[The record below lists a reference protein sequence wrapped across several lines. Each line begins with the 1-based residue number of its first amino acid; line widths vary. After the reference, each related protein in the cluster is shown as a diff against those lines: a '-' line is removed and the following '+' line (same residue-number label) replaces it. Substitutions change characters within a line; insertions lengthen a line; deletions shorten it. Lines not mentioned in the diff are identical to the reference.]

1 MDPRSKACHHELEP
15 CHDERADGGSR
26 FTTVCS
32 NLATVS
38 PTDVQ
43 TTGADDAVSG
53 TRRPLVVVGLVVALV
68 FLVGYF
74 ALGMPGMDHGG
85 AGMDAMGASDM
96 AVGVDD
102 FARRMAE
109 SDAFVVNVHVPDEG
123 GIAGTDAAIPYDR
136 VAGDARLPDD
146 TATPIVLYC
155 QTGRMSGEAATAL
168 MDAGYA
174 DVVHL
179 DGGMD
184 AWVAAGRSIG

>member
-1 MDPRSKACHHELEP
+1 MSHPEAQDTA
-15 CHDERADGGSR
+15 ADG
-26 FTTVCS
+26 
-32 NLATVS
+32 
-38 PTDVQ
+38 
-43 TTGADDAVSG
+43 AVSG
-53 TRRPLVVVGLVVALV
+53 VYGQRVVVGLVVALV
-68 FLVGYF
+68 FVVGYF

-85 AGMDAMGASDM
+85 GGTSGMGAMDASDM

-102 FARRMAE
+102 FATRMAE
-109 SDAFVVNVHVPDEG
+109 PDAFVVNVHVPDEG

-136 VAGDARLPDD
+136 VAGDAGLPDD

-155 QTGRMSGEAATAL
+155 QTGRMSAEAATTL
-168 MDAGYA
+168 MDVGYA